1 VTMRAGLII
10 NPNSHRNRR
19 AGVVPKGAL
28 DGVITE
34 APPSLDELDGALARL
49 ADSRIELLAVD
60 GGDGAIREVLTRA
73 HSHFPTGL
81 PPIAVLPSGK
91 TNALA
96 VDLGVPRIWGL
107 GEALE
112 SARRGAI
119 QTRTPLEILR
129 PGAPIPYARG
139 FLFGAGAFRRA
150 TLLAEHAHRAG
161 VVGGLAVGMTLAAA
175 AVRTV
180 LGGRRG
186 PWSAGEPIK
195 LEDAAIPQLGHN
207 LFLVLAST
215 LQRLP
220 LGLRPFGPAGAGVRG
235 LAVDA
240 PPRRLAAA
248 LPALLSGAQPRWLAR
263 AGYHRWRTQS
273 FAASLSD
280 GFVLDGEVFPGG
292 DLTVRAGPPLEL
304 VTP

>member
-1 VTMRAGLII
+1 MRAGLII

-19 AGVVPKGAL
+19 AAAVPKGAP

-49 ADSRIELLAVD
+49 ADRRIELLAVN

-73 HSHFPTGL
+73 PSHFPVGL

-96 VDLGVPRIWGL
+96 LDLGVPRHWGL
-107 GEALE
+107 EQALE
-112 SARRGAI
+112 SARRGALH
-119 QTRTPLEILR
+119 TRTPLEIVR
-129 PGAPIPYARG
+129 PGAPAPYARG

-150 TLLAEHAHRAG
+150 TLLADHAHRAG

-175 AVRTV
+175 AARTV

-186 PWSAGEPIK
+186 PWSAGEPI
-195 LEDAAIPQLGHN
+195 EIDDTSAPRLGPN
-207 LFLVLAST
+207 LFLLMASS

-220 LGLRPFGPAGAGVRG
+220 LGLRAFGPPSAGIRG
-235 LAVDA
+235 LAVEA
-240 PPRRLAAA
+240 PPRRLPAA
-248 LPALLSGAQPRWLAR
+248 LPALLCGAQPRWLAG
-263 AGYHRWRTQS
+263 AGYHRWRTQG
-273 FAASLSD
+273 FAVSLAD

-292 DLTVRAGPPLEL
+292 DLSVRPGPPLRL
-304 VTP
+304 VAP